1 MIIRENIVEV
11 EEISK
16 EFMLNTDEINRTPDE
31 VIFFD
36 LEHYVYKKP
45 KCIGVFGACIYNDN
59 EKKIYVTQY
68 MIENKNEVVDL
79 LLLAKKYFVNMKNSG
94 KKAIV
99 TFSGNNDFTVIN
111 YLFKKYNIEYDFSV
125 EYESIDIQKEYEKE
139 RKTSIGL
146 KNLEKL
152 FDIHREGDLISG
164 SNLAKTFH
172 KVLKDREYIM
182 RMPKEKIE
190 TILLYNEQ
198 DVTNLCII
206 FKKWKQYITNIEEED
221 KNENE
226 EIDDIEEDIDY
237 IEEEREAEETI
248 EEGIDEGIEKINLI
262 EEKELHSNK
271 EIYEVKKVDKIK
283 ENENS
288 LMQSKLHLE
297 EDNKETL
304 KKVIKNITK
313 DEVRILEAEM

>member
-16 EFMLNTDEINRTPDE
+16 EFMLQTDNINRRPDE

-45 KCIGVFGACIYNDN
+45 KCIGVFGVCIYNKNDR
-59 EKKIYVTQY
+59 KIYVTQY
-68 MIENKNEVVDL
+68 MIENKSEVVNL
-79 LLLAKKYFVNMKNSG
+79 LLLAKKYFINMKNNG

-152 FDIHREGDLISG
+152 FNIHREGDLISG

-172 KVLKDREYIM
+172 KVLKDREYIK

-190 TILLYNEQ
+190 TILVYNEQ

-206 FKKWKQYITNIEEED
+206 FKKWKQYIVNIEDEKD
-221 KNENE
+221 
-226 EIDDIEEDIDY
+226 EDIDFDFEQDDNNKSSQ
-237 IEEEREAEETI
+237 INLNNEELEDENDEDIESVELDEEEY
-248 EEGIDEGIEKINLI
+248 KIPI
-262 EEKELHSNK
+262 R
-271 EIYEVKKVDKIK
+271 IVKKT
-283 ENENS
+283 E
-288 LMQSKLHLE
+288 LL
-297 EDNKETL
+297 
-304 KKVIKNITK
+304 
-313 DEVRILEAEM
+313 